1 MRTQNRRTLRLIS
14 VAQIALCIAWALS
27 FALTRTHASD
37 TPTPTSVTI
46 PGSLESEVTNNSC
59 GDWDPACPAA
69 RLTFDADD
77 QVWQGTFTVPAGGW
91 EYKAA
96 LNDSWGEN
104 YGANAQRDGSNIG
117 LALGASTPV
126 KFYYDHKTHW
136 ITDNHNALIVT
147 APGNY
152 QQAIGCA
159 NNWDPSCLRSWLED
173 PDGDGVYT
181 MTLRSIPAGSYEC
194 KAAVN
199 ESWDV
204 NYGEGGV
211 QNGANIPFTVPTDC
225 AEVLF
230 SFSAS
235 THVLS
240 IGPAV
245 APQPISVTIP
255 GSLESEVTNN
265 SCGDWDPACPAAH
278 LTFDADDQVWQGT
291 FTVPAGGWEYKAALN
306 DSWGENY
313 GANAQRDGSNIGLA
327 LGASTP
333 VKFYYDHKTHWITD
347 NHNAL
352 IVTAPGNYQQAIGCA
367 NNWDPSCLRSWL
379 EDPDGDG
386 VYTMTLRSIPAG
398 SYECKAA
405 INESWDINYGEGG
418 VQNGANIP
426 FTVPQSC
433 ADVFFSFNSSS
444 HILTV
449 SVSGA
454 PKGDLSKAKAHWVSR
469 DTIAWNPA
477 GFQANGS
484 FALHYAP
491 NGGLALGVEGVSG
504 GVDIPLTYD
513 PAGLSDQ
520 IKALFPHLA
529 DLKAFKVPSARLVEV
544 PAALKGQ
551 LAVTARDGGNAPT
564 DATSLQIPG
573 VLDELYTY
581 GGRLGVSFSSGAP
594 NLAVWAPTAHSV
606 KLHLFDDSN
615 PATTSTVYP
624 MSPDP
629 STGVWSV
636 TGGSGWNGKYY
647 LYEVEVYV
655 PSTRSVQRNL
665 VTDPYSVS
673 LSKNSQR
680 SQIIDLAD
688 VLFKPAG
695 WDALVKPSLEAPE
708 DIVLYELHVRD
719 FSANDPSVAA
729 PIRGTFKAFTQPGS
743 NGMLHLAAL
752 AQAGLTH
759 VHVLPSFDIASVN
772 EDKSTWRT
780 PAGDLASSPPDSD
793 QQQAAI
799 GAVRDTDAFNWGY
812 DPLHYIVP
820 DGGYATDPDGPTRVL
835 EFREMVKGL
844 NDAGLRLVMDVV
856 FNHTSSAGQNAGSTL
871 DKIVPGYYYRLGADG
886 SVLNGSCCPDTA
898 SEHNM
903 MEKLLVDSCV
913 TWAKYYKV
921 DGFRFDLMSF
931 HMKRNMLRLR
941 SALDALRLAQDGVD
955 GSKIYLY
962 GEGWNFGEVGNN
974 ARGVNATQFNM
985 AGTGIGTFN
994 DRIRDG
1000 VRGGGPFSGIQ
1011 EQGFLTGLAYD
1022 PNATSQGS
1030 AQDQDARLL
1039 QLSDWLRLSLAG
1051 NLATFGFVDRHGNMI
1066 AGSQLDYNGQPA
1078 GYTADP
1084 QENIN
1089 YIDAHDNETL
1099 FDTIQIKAAA
1109 SNSMA
1114 DRVRMQNLGLS
1125 IVALGQGIPFIHA
1138 GADMLRS
1145 KSLDRNSYNSG
1156 DWFNKLDF
1164 SYQADNW
1171 GVGLPPA
1178 GDNASNWPIMRPL
1191 LANPA
1196 LRPAPSN
1203 IRDAVVSFR
1212 EALAI
1217 RKSSKLFRLRTAS
1230 DVNARVR
1237 FYNTGL
1243 NQLRGLIVMGLW
1255 DNDGGVDRANKV
1267 VVALFN
1273 ANDVA
1278 QTFQESDFQGH
1289 LLSLHPVQASSQDP
1303 VVRTSA
1309 FNAGTGAFVVPARTA
1324 AVFVEVRPAP
1334 ERIQLLKGD
1343 VTALANSG
1351 ALNKGQ
1357 ANSLTSKLD
1366 SSLAQLRRGNTAGA
1380 LTRLRSFVNQVKSLV
1395 GDGVLTPSQ
1404 ARPLITEG
1412 KAIFAQLCL

>member
-1 MRTQNRRTLRLIS
+1 
-14 VAQIALCIAWALS
+14 
-27 FALTRTHASD
+27 
-37 TPTPTSVTI
+37 
-46 PGSLESEVTNNSC
+46 
-59 GDWDPACPAA
+59 
-69 RLTFDADD
+69 
-77 QVWQGTFTVPAGGW
+77 
-91 EYKAA
+91 
-96 LNDSWGEN
+96 
-104 YGANAQRDGSNIG
+104 
-117 LALGASTPV
+117 
-126 KFYYDHKTHW
+126 
-136 ITDNHNALIVT
+136 
-147 APGNY
+147 
-152 QQAIGCA
+152 
-159 NNWDPSCLRSWLED
+159 
-173 PDGDGVYT
+173 

-211 QNGANIPFTVPTDC
+211 QNGANI
-225 AEVLF
+225 
-230 SFSAS
+230 
-235 THVLS
+235 H
-240 IGPAV
+240 
-245 APQPISVTIP
+245 
-255 GSLESEVTNN
+255 
-265 SCGDWDPACPAAH
+265 
-278 LTFDADDQVWQGT
+278 
-291 FTVPAGGWEYKAALN
+291 
-306 DSWGENY
+306 
-313 GANAQRDGSNIGLA
+313 
-327 LGASTP
+327 
-333 VKFYYDHKTHWITD
+333 
-347 NHNAL
+347 
-352 IVTAPGNYQQAIGCA
+352 
-367 NNWDPSCLRSWL
+367 
-379 EDPDGDG
+379 
-386 VYTMTLRSIPAG
+386 
-398 SYECKAA
+398 
-405 INESWDINYGEGG
+405 
-418 VQNGANIP
+418 

-433 ADVFFSFNSSS
+433 ADVFFSFDSSS
-444 HILTV
+444 HVLTV
-449 SVSGA
+449 SASGA
-454 PKGDLSKAKAHWVSR
+454 PRGDLSKAKAHWVSR

-477 GFQANGS
+477 EFQANGS

-513 PAGLSDQ
+513 PSGLSDQ
-520 IKALFPHLA
+520 IKGLFPHLA
-529 DLKAFKVPSARLVEV
+529 DFKAFKVPSGRLVEV

-551 LAVTARDGGNAPT
+551 LAVTARDGANSPT

-573 VLDELYTY
+573 VLDDLYAY
-581 GGRLGVSFSSGAP
+581 GGRLGVSFSSGATT
-594 NLAVWAPTAHSV
+594 LAVWAPTAHSV

-624 MSPDP
+624 MSLDP

-636 TGGSGWNGKYY
+636 TGGSSWNGKYY
-647 LYEVEVYV
+647 LYEAEVYA

-688 VLFKPAG
+688 ALFKPTG
-695 WDALVKPSLEAPE
+695 WNALVKPSLEAPE

-729 PIRGTFKAFTQPGS
+729 PLRGTFKAFTQPGS

-752 AQAGLTH
+752 AHAGLTH

-780 PAGDLASSPPDSD
+780 PAGDLASYPPDSD
-793 QQQAAI
+793 QQQAAV
-799 GAVRDTDAFNWGY
+799 GAARDTDAFNWGY

-820 DGGYATDPDGPTRVL
+820 DGSYATDPDGPTRVL
-835 EFREMVKGL
+835 EFRQMVKGL
-844 NDAGLRLVMDVV
+844 NDVGLRLVMDVV

-941 SALDALRLAQDGVD
+941 SALDALTLAQDGVD

-1022 PNATSQGS
+1022 PNATTQGS

-1051 NLATFGFVDRHGNMI
+1051 NLATFRFVDRHGNMI

-1099 FDTIQIKAAA
+1099 FDTIQLKAAA
-1109 SNSMA
+1109 SDSMA

-1164 SYQADNW
+1164 TYQADNW

-1178 GDNASNWPIMRPL
+1178 GDNASNWQIMRPL

-1217 RKSSKLFRLRTAS
+1217 RKSSNLFRLRTAS

-1237 FYNTGL
+1237 FYNTGP

-1255 DNDGGVDRANKV
+1255 DTDGGVDRANKV

-1289 LLSLHPVQASSQDP
+1289 LLSLHPVQSSSQDP

-1324 AVFVEVRPAP
+1324 AVFVEARPAP

-1343 VTALANSG
+1343 VTALSNSG

-1357 ANSLTSKLD
+1357 ANSLLSKLD
-1366 SSLAQLRRGNTAGA
+1366 SSLAQLRLGNTAGA
-1380 LTRLRSFVNQVKSLV
+1380 GARLRSFVNQVKSLV
-1395 GDGVLTPSQ
+1395 GEGVLTPTQ

-1412 KAIFAQLCL
+1412 KAIFGRLCL

>member
-1 MRTQNRRTLRLIS
+1 MRTQKRRTLRLIS
-14 VAQIALCIAWALS
+14 AALIALCIALALS
-27 FALTRTHASD
+27 FALTRTRASD

-46 PGSLESEVTNNSC
+46 PGSLESEITNNTC
-59 GDWDPACPAA
+59 GDWEPACSAA
-69 RLTFDADD
+69 RLTFDTDD
-77 QVWQGTFTVPAGGW
+77 QVWQGTFTVPAGSW

-96 LNDSWGEN
+96 LNDGWDEN
-104 YGANAQRDGSNIG
+104 YGANAQRNGSNIG

-126 KFYYDHKTHW
+126 KFYYDHETHW
-136 ITDNHNALIVT
+136 IADNRNALIVT

-152 QQAIGCA
+152 QQAIGCG
-159 NNWDPSCLRSWLED
+159 NNWDPSCLRSWLKD

-181 MTLRSIPAGSYEC
+181 MTLRSIPAGNYE
-194 KAAVN
+194 V
-199 ESWDV
+199 
-204 NYGEGGV
+204 
-211 QNGANIPFTVPTDC
+211 
-225 AEVLF
+225 
-230 SFSAS
+230 
-235 THVLS
+235 
-240 IGPAV
+240 
-245 APQPISVTIP
+245 
-255 GSLESEVTNN
+255 
-265 SCGDWDPACPAAH
+265 
-278 LTFDADDQVWQGT
+278 
-291 FTVPAGGWEYKAALN
+291 
-306 DSWGENY
+306 
-313 GANAQRDGSNIGLA
+313 
-327 LGASTP
+327 
-333 VKFYYDHKTHWITD
+333 
-347 NHNAL
+347 
-352 IVTAPGNYQQAIGCA
+352 
-367 NNWDPSCLRSWL
+367 
-379 EDPDGDG
+379 
-386 VYTMTLRSIPAG
+386 
-398 SYECKAA
+398 KAA

-433 ADVFFSFNSSS
+433 ADVFFSFDSSL
-444 HILTV
+444 HVLTV
-449 SVSGA
+449 SASGA
-454 PKGDLSKAKAHWVSR
+454 PRGDLSKAKAHWVTR

-477 GFQANGS
+477 GFQADGS
-484 FALHYAP
+484 FTLHYAP

-513 PAGLSDQ
+513 PSGLSDQ
-520 IKALFPHLA
+520 IKTLFPHLA
-529 DLKAFKVPSARLVEV
+529 DFKALKVPSGRFVEV

-551 LAVTARDGGNAPT
+551 LAVTARDGGGAPT

-573 VLDELYTY
+573 VLDDFYTY
-581 GGRLGVSFSSGAP
+581 GGRLGVSFSGLAP
-594 NLAVWAPTAHSV
+594 TLAVWAPTAHSV
-606 KLHLFDDSN
+606 KLHLFVDSN

-624 MSPDP
+624 MSLDP

-647 LYEVEVYV
+647 LYEVEVFA

-680 SQIIDLAD
+680 SHIIDLAGA
-688 VLFKPAG
+688 LFKPTG
-695 WDALVKPSLEAPE
+695 WDAFVKPPLEAPE

-729 PIRGTFKAFTQPGS
+729 PLRGTFKAFTQPGS

-752 AQAGLTH
+752 ARAGLTH

-780 PAGDLASSPPDSD
+780 PAGDLASHPPDSD

-799 GAVRDTDAFNWGY
+799 GDVRDTDAFNWGY
-812 DPLHYIVP
+812 DPLHYIAP
-820 DGGYATDPDGPTRVL
+820 DGSYATDPDGATRVL
-835 EFREMVKGL
+835 EFRQMVKGL
-844 NDAGLRLVMDVV
+844 SDAGLRLIMDVV
-856 FNHTSSAGQNAGSTL
+856 LNHTSSAGQNPGSTL

-886 SVLNGSCCPDTA
+886 GILNNSCCPDTA

-903 MEKLLVDSCV
+903 MEKLLVDSCI
-913 TWAKYYKV
+913 TWAKHYKV

-931 HMKRNMLRLR
+931 HMKRNMLKLR
-941 SALDALRLAQDGVD
+941 SALDALTLAQDGVD
-955 GSKIYLY
+955 GSKIYVY
-962 GEGWNFGEVGNN
+962 GEGWNFGAVGNN

-1011 EQGFLTGLAYD
+1011 EQGFLTGLGYD
-1022 PNATSQGS
+1022 PNATSQGT

-1051 NLATFGFVDRHGNMI
+1051 NLATFRFADRHGNMI
-1066 AGSQLDYNGQPA
+1066 DGSQLDYNGQPA

-1084 QENIN
+1084 QENIG

-1099 FDTIQIKAAA
+1099 FDAIQFKAAS

-1114 DRVRMQNLGLS
+1114 DRVRIQNLGLS

-1164 SYQADNW
+1164 TYQTNNW

-1178 GDNASNWPIMRPL
+1178 GDNASNWPMMRPL

-1237 FYNTGL
+1237 FYNTGP

-1255 DNDGGVDRANKV
+1255 DTDGGVDRAHKV
-1267 VVALFN
+1267 VVSLFN
-1273 ANDVA
+1273 ANDMA
-1278 QTFQESDFQGH
+1278 QMFQAPDFQGH
-1289 LLSLHPVQASSQDP
+1289 LLSLHPVQVSSQDP
-1303 VVRTSA
+1303 VVRTA
-1309 FNAGTGAFVVPARTA
+1309 TFNAGSGAFVVPARTT
-1324 AVFVEVRPAP
+1324 AVFVEARPAP

-1351 ALNKGQ
+1351 ALTRGQ
-1357 ANSLTSKLD
+1357 ANSLVTKLD
-1366 SSLAQLRRGNTAGA
+1366 SSLARLSRGNTAGA
-1380 LTRLRSFVNQVKSLV
+1380 INRLRSFVNQVQSLM
-1395 GDGVLTPSQ
+1395 GERVLKPTQ
-1404 ARPLITEG
+1404 ARPLIKEA
-1412 KAIFAQLCL
+1412 KAIFGQLCL

>member
-1 MRTQNRRTLRLIS
+1 MRTQKRRTLRLIS
-14 VAQIALCIAWALS
+14 VALIALCIALALS
-27 FALTRTHASD
+27 FALTRTRASD

-46 PGSLESEVTNNSC
+46 PGSLESEITNNSC
-59 GDWDPACPAA
+59 GDWEPACSAA

-77 QVWQGTFTVPAGGW
+77 QVWQGTFMVPAGAW

-96 LNDSWGEN
+96 LNDSWDEN
-104 YGANAQRDGSNIG
+104 YGANAQSNGSNIG

-126 KFYYDHKTHW
+126 KFYYDHETHW
-136 ITDNHNALIVT
+136 IADNRNALIVT

-152 QQAIGCA
+152 QQAIGCSD
-159 NNWDPSCLRSWLED
+159 NWDPSCLRSWL
-173 PDGDGVYT
+173 
-181 MTLRSIPAGSYEC
+181 
-194 KAAVN
+194 K
-199 ESWDV
+199 
-204 NYGEGGV
+204 
-211 QNGANIPFTVPTDC
+211 
-225 AEVLF
+225 
-230 SFSAS
+230 
-235 THVLS
+235 
-240 IGPAV
+240 
-245 APQPISVTIP
+245 
-255 GSLESEVTNN
+255 
-265 SCGDWDPACPAAH
+265 
-278 LTFDADDQVWQGT
+278 
-291 FTVPAGGWEYKAALN
+291 
-306 DSWGENY
+306 
-313 GANAQRDGSNIGLA
+313 
-327 LGASTP
+327 
-333 VKFYYDHKTHWITD
+333 
-347 NHNAL
+347 
-352 IVTAPGNYQQAIGCA
+352 
-367 NNWDPSCLRSWL
+367 
-379 EDPDGDG
+379 DPDGDG

-418 VQNGANIP
+418 VQNGANIH

-433 ADVFFSFNSSS
+433 ADVFFSFDSSS
-444 HILTV
+444 HVLTV
-449 SVSGA
+449 SASGA
-454 PKGDLSKAKAHWVSR
+454 PSGDLSKAKAHWVTR
-469 DTIAWNPA
+469 DTIAWNPV

-513 PAGLSDQ
+513 PSGLSDQ

-529 DLKAFKVPSARLVEV
+529 DFKAFKVPSGRLVEV

-551 LAVTARDGGNAPT
+551 LAVTARDGGGAST

-573 VLDELYTY
+573 VLDDLYTY
-581 GGRLGVSFSSGAP
+581 GGRLGVSFSSRAP
-594 NLAVWAPTAHSV
+594 TLAVWAPTAHSV

-624 MSPDP
+624 MSLDP
-629 STGVWSV
+629 ATGVWSV

-647 LYEVEVYV
+647 LYEVEVFA
-655 PSTRSVQRNL
+655 PSTRSVQRNF

-688 VLFKPAG
+688 ALLKPTG
-695 WDALVKPSLEAPE
+695 WDALVKPPLEAPE
-708 DIVLYELHVRD
+708 DIALYELHVRD

-729 PIRGTFKAFTQPGS
+729 PLRGTFKAFTQPGS

-759 VHVLPSFDIASVN
+759 VHILPSFDIASVN
-772 EDKSTWRT
+772 EDKSMWRT
-780 PAGDLASSPPDSD
+780 PAGDLASYPPDSD

-799 GAVRDTDAFNWGY
+799 GEARDTDAFNWGY
-812 DPLHYIVP
+812 DPLHYIAP
-820 DGGYATDPDGPTRVL
+820 DGSYATDPDGATRVL
-835 EFREMVKGL
+835 EFRQMVKGL
-844 NDAGLRLVMDVV
+844 SDAGLRLVMDVV
-856 FNHTSSAGQNAGSTL
+856 LNHTSSAGQNPGSTL

-886 SVLNGSCCPDTA
+886 GILNNSCCPDTA

-903 MEKLLVDSCV
+903 MEKLLVDSCI
-913 TWAKYYKV
+913 TWATRYKV

-931 HMKRNMLRLR
+931 HMKRNMLKLR
-941 SALDALRLAQDGVD
+941 SALDALTLAQDGVD
-955 GSKIYLY
+955 GSKIYVY
-962 GEGWNFGEVGNN
+962 GEGWNFGAVGNN

-1051 NLATFGFVDRHGNMI
+1051 NLATFRFADRHGNVI

-1084 QENIN
+1084 QENIS

-1099 FDTIQIKAAA
+1099 FDAIQFKAAT

-1164 SYQADNW
+1164 TYQTNNW

-1237 FYNTGL
+1237 FYNTGP

-1255 DNDGGVDRANKV
+1255 DTDGGVDRAHKV

-1289 LLSLHPVQASSQDP
+1289 LLSLHPVQISSQDP

-1309 FNAGTGAFVVPARTA
+1309 FNAGSGAFVVPARTA
-1324 AVFVEVRPAP
+1324 AVFVEARPAP

-1351 ALNKGQ
+1351 ALTRGQ
-1357 ANSLTSKLD
+1357 ANSLLTKLD
-1366 SSLAQLRRGNTAGA
+1366 SSLARLSRGDTAGA
-1380 LTRLRSFVNQVKSLV
+1380 IARLRSFVNHVQSLL
-1395 GDGVLTPSQ
+1395 GERVLKLTQ
-1404 ARPLITEG
+1404 ARPLIKEG
-1412 KAIFAQLCL
+1412 KAISGQLCS